1 MSAKRVVF
9 VVCLATII
17 VSCSGGEDRETSGLP
32 RFSAPPSAVAEIEAS
47 PPSEIEQIVDAYRG
61 YTAAVT
67 QALADG
73 DAGFPG
79 LRASAAGQALE
90 DARARVRANRE
101 NGVVTTGELEPSAT
115 TAEVDWSGGDE
126 ATISDCVL
134 NGLAH
139 VDAEERERVTAEADG
154 TRRPVDAVLSQTSD
168 GWIVTHVEMPQDAS
182 TGDTQEPFLRGPMP
196 DGPPSCAPPELEQEL
211 LMRYQAFWDAFD
223 RAFGFSRDGPADPDD
238 PALAETQVD
247 PQLTDT
253 RAAFRELRETNQT
266 SEGERDVHQPW
277 VLASTQFDTMAL
289 VADCVTLGNSFT
301 VDLDNGRVVATNEP
315 GQLNYYETL
324 LALSEGTWKV
334 QNWEVI
340 EEKVRECEPPQ

>member
-1 MSAKRVVF
+1 
-9 VVCLATII
+9 
-17 VSCSGGEDRETSGLP
+17 
-32 RFSAPPSAVAEIEAS
+32 
-47 PPSEIEQIVDAYRG
+47 
-61 YTAAVT
+61 
-67 QALADG
+67 
-73 DAGFPG
+73 
-79 LRASAAGQALE
+79 
-90 DARARVRANRE
+90 
-101 NGVVTTGELEPSAT
+101 
-115 TAEVDWSGGDE
+115 
-126 ATISDCVL
+126 
-134 NGLAH
+134 
-139 VDAEERERVTAEADG
+139 
-154 TRRPVDAVLSQTSD
+154 
-168 GWIVTHVEMPQDAS
+168 
-182 TGDTQEPFLRGPMP
+182 MP

-223 RAFGFSRDGPADPDD
+223 RAFGFGRDGPADPDD